1 MKVLKIVEKY
11 KIWLLLSLS
20 IILLGFSVAVVR
32 VFNSESPLNYGIDF
46 VGGSSIMVK
55 LYQDRPLTTIDLIQ
69 NVRTSL
75 SKIGL
80 NKVSVQVTQDKEII
94 IKTTHLENNGITL
107 IQDQLKQDFKKVE
120 VLEVDYIGPS
130 FGSELRA
137 KSFMIIIIVSACMLV
152 YITWRFQ
159 FSFGVAALIALVH
172 DGLITLA
179 GASLLNIEIDTAFV
193 AAILTILGYSI
204 NDTIIIFDR
213 IRENLKNESL
223 KEKSLATIVNISIKQ
238 SLTRTFNTSLTSLLA
253 LISIILFGGSTIRE
267 FCITLLIG
275 ISSGIYSTMFIASPL
290 FVAIESRKKN

>member
-11 KIWLLLSLS
+11 KIWLLISLS
-20 IILLGFSVAVVR
+20 ILLMGFSVAVVR

-55 LYQDRPLTTIDLIQ
+55 LYQDRPLSTIDLIQ
-69 NVRTSL
+69 SVRASL
-75 SKIGL
+75 RKINL

-130 FGSELRA
+130 FGDELRA

-179 GASLLNIEIDTAFV
+179 GASLFNIEIDTAFV

-213 IRENLKNESL
+213 IRENLKNDSL
-223 KEKSLATIVNISIKQ
+223 KEKSLAAIVNISIKQ
-238 SLTRTFNTSLTSLLA
+238 SLTRTFNTSFTSLLA

-267 FCITLLIG
+267 FCLTLLIG
-275 ISSGIYSTMFIASPL
+275 ITSGIYSTMFIASPL
-290 FVAIESRKKN
+290 FVAIESKKN

>member
-55 LYQDRPLTTIDLIQ
+55 LYQDRALTTIDLIQ
-69 NVRTSL
+69 SVRKSL

-137 KSFMIIIIVSACMLV
+137 KSFMIIIIVSACMLI

-179 GASLLNIEIDTAFV
+179 GASLLNIEIDTVFV
-193 AAILTILGYSI
+193 AAILTVLGYSI

-223 KEKSLATIVNISIKQ
+223 NGKSLATIANISIKQ
-238 SLTRTFNTSLTSLLA
+238 SLSRTFNTSLTTLLA
-253 LISIILFGGSTIRE
+253 LISLILFGGSTIRE